1 MCVGM
6 WVACDGVGGGGVLC
20 CGVLLGGRGGR
31 VGGWVLDGEGLVWVV
46 GGGGESGLWKV
57 GRVSIGDCGGEGGGG
72 GGGGEGMG
80 ECAELVTDKMHTC
93 E

>member
-1 MCVGM
+1 MC
-6 WVACDGVGGGGVLC
+6 VACDGVGGGGVLC

-57 GRVSIGDCGGEGGGG
+57 GRVSIGDCEGEGGGERG
-72 GGGGEGMG
+72 WVSVLSLSQTKCIHVNEITV
-80 ECAELVTDKMHTC
+80 EPL
-93 E
+93 